1 MKLILYLALGGMLG
15 TLARYWLQGLVQ
27 PAEGTFP
34 VGTLVVNVVG
44 AFALGFLMRY
54 LLGSGVL
61 GPEARGGLTIGFCG
75 AFTTMSTFSYET
87 MTLLSDGEYRRAT
100 LYVLG
105 SIGGSIAAVLA
116 GMESAKRLL

>member
-27 PAEGTFP
+27 PAGGTFP
-34 VGTLVVNVVG
+34 VGTLVVNVLG
-44 AFALGFLMRY
+44 AFTLGFLMKY
-54 LLGSGVL
+54 LLGSGTL

-87 MTLLSDGEYRRAT
+87 MTLLNDGDYRRAT

-105 SIGGSIAAVLA
+105 SISGSIAAVLA
-116 GMESAKRLL
+116 GIESAKRLL